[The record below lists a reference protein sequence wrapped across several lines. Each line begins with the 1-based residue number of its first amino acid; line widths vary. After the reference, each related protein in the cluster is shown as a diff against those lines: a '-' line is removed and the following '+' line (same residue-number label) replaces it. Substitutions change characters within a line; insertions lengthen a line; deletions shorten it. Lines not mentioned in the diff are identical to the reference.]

1 MLVPSRDIR
10 VTFSS
15 YDILRVTRQRDN
27 LVQFLI
33 YVAVT
38 VKEENVLLYIYKYI
52 GGKTH
57 HELIIIG
64 KENEV
69 VISGGHLESGQ
80 GATEER
86 D

>member
-1 MLVPSRDIR
+1 MLIPSHDIR

-15 YDILRVTRQRDN
+15 YDILRVTRQKDN

-69 VISGGHLESGQ
+69 VISGGH
-80 GATEER
+80 
-86 D
+86 